1 MYTEGLV
8 EEATFLL
15 ADWLATRVIQG
26 SVAFPEIVVPIV
38 VSVRKSL
45 KAGQNASGKDV
56 TAVKVLVERI
66 EDAARWVDQK
76 RKSLPFAPGNVSKV
90 EEWESGVRS
99 KIEETPMAKYAKI
112 LKKTRE
118 KRRKLIE
125 KVSRFHDR

>member
-1 MYTEGLV
+1 M
-8 EEATFLL
+8 

-26 SVAFPEIVVPIV
+26 SVAFPEIVVPVV

-45 KAGQNASGKDV
+45 KAGKNASGKDV
-56 TAVKVLVERI
+56 TAVKALVERI

-90 EEWESGVRS
+90 EGWESEVRA

-125 KVSRFHDR
+125 KVSRFCAH